1 MSIEKIEIFEFFLF
15 ALEIKNLYNLFLLL
29 FFFMSKYEGDLEN
42 FENNEQ

>member
-15 ALEIKNLYNLFLLL
+15 ALEIKNLYNYS
-29 FFFMSKYEGDLEN
+29 FFFVFMSKYEGDLEN